1 MMRDVSFLK
10 IQNPSILLIIMDEHG
25 LMGGQFR
32 LESLVGTY
40 TSAYCVVSLE
50 WLPGEGGC

>member
-1 MMRDVSFLK
+1 MRDVSFLK
-10 IQNPSILLIIMDEHG
+10 IQNPSILMIIMDEHG

-32 LESLVGTY
+32 LESLVGPY